1 MQHDLCSRKS
11 NEIKTKWDHVC
22 ASTEEGREAE
32 RIGEGRRE
40 PKRAEERKSI
50 RIQRESDK
58 PEQCIVQTHSIT
70 QSHVEALTNTDT
82 HAQTTWEEHTHT
94 YVHLDASQAP

>member
-1 MQHDLCSRKS
+1 MQNDSCYGKS
-11 NEIKTKWDHVC
+11 NEIKTKWGHVW
-22 ASTEEGREAE
+22 ASTEEGRKAE

-50 RIQRESDK
+50 QIQRESDK

-82 HAQTTWEEHTHT
+82 QTSLEEHTHT
-94 YVHLDASQAP
+94 RVHLVASQTP